1 MDLQMGVLRPFFI
14 VMVCLLQVRNAKEET
29 RMKEMLQREGRRC
42 RLLLESVPAPL
53 TVLFVFSV
61 VAMNLLANKSID
73 LPVDYLALDCG
84 IVVSW
89 VSFLSMDMLTR
100 RFGPG
105 AATRL
110 SVMALGFNLLCC
122 LIFFAGSALPGTW
135 GESYVPGSEAV
146 INTAL
151 DHTFGGTWYVLAGSS
166 LAFLVSAAVNNFA
179 NYALGRTRPGRGEGF
194 GAYALRSYLSTALG
208 QFVDN
213 LTFALVVS
221 HNFFGWSLLQCVTCA
236 LTGMGV
242 ELLCEVVFSPVGY
255 RVCRRWQ
262 EQGVGAAYLKFEE
275 EMGR

>member
-1 MDLQMGVLRPFFI
+1 MR
-14 VMVCLLQVRNAKEET
+14 E
-29 RMKEMLQREGRRC
+29 RMEREGRRC
-42 RLLLESVPAPL
+42 RLLLESVPAAL
-53 TVLFVFSV
+53 TVVFVLSV
-61 VAMNLLANKSID
+61 VCMNLLANKSLA
-73 LPVDYLALDCG
+73 LPVDWLALDCG
-84 IVVSW
+84 VVVSW

-110 SVMALGFNLLCC
+110 SVLALLFNLLCC
-122 LIFFAGSALPGTW
+122 LALFVGSALPGVW

-146 INTAL
+146 VNAAL
-151 DHTFGGTWYVLAGSS
+151 DRTFGGTWYVLAGSS
-166 LAFLVSAAVNNFA
+166 LAFLVSAAVNNFT
-179 NYALGRTRPGRGEGF
+179 NYALGRTRLGGGEGF

-236 LTGMGV
+236 LTGMAV
-242 ELLCEVVFSPVGY
+242 ELLCEAAFSPLGY
-255 RVCRRWQ
+255 RICRRWQ
-262 EQGVGAAYLKFEE
+262 EEGVGEEYLKFEE